1 MQIRYSEN
9 TEKYTIESE
18 GNIIIE
24 ADSVQELYDIALD
37 ILSAFSKPTA
47 VKAISNHDHQRAL
60 DLLTGQF
67 KG

>member
-9 TEKYTIESE
+9 TEKYTVENDGE
-18 GNIIIE
+18 IIIE
-24 ADSVQELYDIALD
+24 ADSMPELYTVALD

-47 VKAISNHDHQRAL
+47 IKAISNYDQQRAL
-60 DLLTGQF
+60 DLLTGQY

>member
-9 TEKYTIESE
+9 TEKYTVENNGE
-18 GNIIIE
+18 IIIE
-24 ADSVQELYDIALD
+24 ADSVSELYTIALD
-37 ILSAFSKPTA
+37 ILSAFSKPA
-47 VKAISNHDHQRAL
+47 AIKAISNHDHQRAL